1 MVDDL
6 KKSLDRLFTRNHI
19 DSDAERYQYVVEALR
34 EIAEEKPDKLDSIK
48 LMLMDEGIKRIAG
61 I

>member
-1 MVDDL
+1 MDDL
-6 KKSLDRLFTRNHI
+6 KRSMDRLFTRNHI
-19 DSDAERYQYVVEALR
+19 DSDAERYQYVVEALYK
-34 EIAEEKPDKLDSIK
+34 IMEETPDKLDSIQ